1 MSQAMVSLTTLY
13 QDLFVEW
20 SCHIIDNFMG
30 KWVKICMMTGAF
42 VKGRNRWFKFLYSS
56 IWSMGFGV
64 EGLEN
69 FVELLVGFRLSG

>member
-1 MSQAMVSLTTLY
+1 
-13 QDLFVEW
+13 
-20 SCHIIDNFMG
+20 MG